1 MPPNVAACCTN
12 GLTQQLYAR
21 FQSPHQHP
29 VAEHSIK
36 SADKFAPWVTEVMIS
51 TGTFPRGKADA
62 DSEVVVWKRYNDFKK
77 LHKALFA
84 RYKHLARSEPFPTFA
99 KAKIFGRFDEAVV
112 EERRQSALQLLEFV
126 GKIPYLAASSILQT
140 FFEGGL
146 QVDPEGEQQVLR
158 EAVLQPDVVSAV
170 PADVDET
177 EEDNR
182 ESPQQESEGIK
193 EPSLGGVWLHKTA
206 DDNISLHSDDMT
218 CSDDDA
224 TTFTDDSMPNTPLPS
239 QEEMSFFDPLNK
251 KDLLALPEEEEV
263 EGEGTL
269 RRSNSWLLR
278 AMDECTELASGSSA
292 EDGGEYS
299 NEGLTMRL
307 PKEDVATDVANY
319 LASIDN
325 SSAADSG
332 IVESPQH
339 DSQSGA
345 VENSPMDSPWAPSRQ
360 DSFEERS
367 RHWQGSVARAY
378 LDSVRHRSRRESGQQ
393 GPGADKTSDSD
404 DRVDGIVVA
413 SATPVH
419 VHNRVRALSG
429 RSVGSFDLGAEMAD
443 YIHEAAQ
450 MIRLALENEA
460 CGGFEAAFGYY
471 KSGVEMLLR
480 GVQNDTNK
488 TRREAVRRK
497 TAQYLLRAEDLYNR
511 HLPGTTAN
519 SNRWAHST
527 FGKEYGSRTHITTS
541 GLAPCC
547 SDCTKLYGPRATGAT
562 LCTIG
567 DEGRNFDFD
576 VVYSISLKTTTAGL
590 IAQRPEGKPTRG
602 RTGEEGD
609 TDSADLDSV
618 TAHLCGPTSD
628 LQNYKVIGV
637 VDKVALVIDMST
649 NNTYVIKVL
658 QKDSGDHT
666 CHRSVVPARIPY
678 MVQLYC
684 YYTTEHAVF
693 LVLEYAAGGKLW
705 SSISGYLHQHSTFGQ
720 DSGGFQ
726 ERSLEEGSHPS
737 HGRTSS
743 TVDHTSAASSN
754 KTLSPKHQP
763 SLKSVDNQ
771 LPENGTS
778 PEDLLLAQIDKELQ
792 LERTADERRDASAVS
807 MDDDLM
813 AGPEPVSSYVNL
825 FHQYEKERDRAS
837 SFSSD
842 LASPYSDEYVF
853 DDRHRSATALSSDSL
868 ISPVKLRDRDSSFLS
883 DVGDV
888 TTILAQE
895 DNSDEPMVHS
905 DSGTFLP
912 SKVPT
917 ADMEVFSIESMEEE
931 DFTSVLEHNKKNE
944 EFRSIYDSV
953 VAEESEMEREP
964 FALSE
969 SDELGTEERQHVDIR
984 EEDLET
990 DAATSESEH
999 ILIEKTDV
1007 KCEDE
1012 DIEVSSHNETGLND
1026 ENIHGMI
1033 EGARQDFPE
1042 EELESGLEL
1051 NRSEGERTVSEK
1063 LESEGTGPSECDDQT
1078 VANEHDVRNKLMD
1091 SCRPD
1096 PMDTDGRLSKTEPEG
1111 ETGLPRTMQGTGTLV
1126 SEDVSGTSQTSSLPL
1141 EGGIVSPTMPQS
1153 DSAEVPP
1160 VEDES
1165 NPLSEEQGKVLD
1177 QLMQMRPAGRKHS
1190 YKKGSYNIRVNPL
1203 EEMDREEEGE
1213 EEEVFKLEYPPVRL
1227 DINPNDTPILNTGTF
1242 STTVALEGD
1251 AKSSVMIDK
1260 DPVPSLPVTPV
1271 KRRSSSGTS
1280 SGTKSPG
1287 YISPR
1292 LSPQQSPLKQTSSGD
1307 HRKNSGGSQREA
1319 LDTSRPEVISN
1330 KSQKIHSA
1338 EDNLRH
1344 VPDTS
1349 EQSPE
1354 HHNIYSG
1361 RRDESYMNKG
1371 EDVPARKRTTSV
1383 LFSHLDKSAKSF
1395 QGMTLPEPCVRQWAA
1410 EIVVALSK
1418 LHTRGIICRDLSPDN
1433 VLLSDRG
1440 HIRLTYF
1447 SQWTSVDRSF
1457 SWQSSQQLYVA
1468 PEVASVFRVTP
1479 ACDWWSLGAL
1489 LFELL
1494 TGKTLLDCHPAGI
1507 TSHTSLN
1514 IPEHVS
1520 AEARSLLEQ
1529 LLQPNV
1535 SERLGS
1541 GIDGAEDIKAHP
1553 FFKDINWEEL
1563 RE

>member
-1 MPPNVAACCTN
+1 MAGRKGKENDACIRWFDVSDP
-12 GLTQQLYAR
+12 QLHEKGYT
-21 FQSPHQHP
+21 
-29 VAEHSIK
+29 IYK
-36 SADKFAPWVTEVMIS
+36 VTLK
-51 TGTFPRGKADA
+51 TFPRGKADA
-62 DSEVVVWKRYNDFKK
+62 ESEVVVWRRYNDFKK
-77 LHKALFA
+77 LHKALYA
-84 RYKHLARSEPFPTFA
+84 RYRNLARSEPFPTFA

-126 GKIPYLAASSILQT
+126 GKIPYLANSSILQT

-146 QVDPEGEQQVLR
+146 QVDPEGEQQALK
-158 EAVLQPDVVSAV
+158 EAVLQPAIITSV
-170 PADVDET
+170 PAGITQET
-177 EEDNR
+177 EEDNK
-182 ESPQQESEGIK
+182 ESPQQESAGSS

-239 QEEMSFFDPLNK
+239 QDMSFFDPLNK
-251 KDLLALPEEEEV
+251 KDLLALPEEQEEGG
-263 EGEGTL
+263 GEGTL

-292 EDGGEYS
+292 EDAD
-299 NEGLTMRL
+299 EGLTMRL
-307 PKEDVATDVANY
+307 PMEDAAIDDIASYVATVTV
-319 LASIDN
+319 DN
-325 SSAADSG
+325 SCTTDSG
-332 IVESPQH
+332 MVEGPQH
-339 DSQSGA
+339 DDQSGS
-345 VENSPMDSPWAPSRQ
+345 VDDSPTDTPWAPSRQ

-378 LDSVRHRSRRESGQQ
+378 LDSIRHRSRRESDQQ
-393 GPGADKTSDSD
+393 GPVADETKSGA
-404 DRVDGIVVA
+404 DRVDGIVV
-413 SATPVH
+413 SHTTPVPT
-419 VHNRVRALSG
+419 HNRVRTLSG

-460 CGGFEAAFGYY
+460 CGSFEAAFGYY

-511 HLPGTTAN
+511 QLPGTTVN
-519 SNRWAHST
+519 SNRWA
-527 FGKEYGSRTHITTS
+527 
-541 GLAPCC
+541 
-547 SDCTKLYGPRATGAT
+547 
-562 LCTIG
+562 
-567 DEGRNFDFD
+567 
-576 VVYSISLKTTTAGL
+576 
-590 IAQRPEGKPTRG
+590 
-602 RTGEEGD
+602 
-609 TDSADLDSV
+609 TDSVDLDPV

-628 LQNYKVIGV
+628 LQKYKVIGV

-666 CHRSVVPARIPY
+666 CQKSVVPARIPY
-678 MVQLYC
+678 MVQLHC

-705 SSISGYLHQHSTFGQ
+705 SSISGYLHQHSTFGP
-720 DSGGFQ
+720 DSGDFQ
-726 ERSLEEGSHPS
+726 ERSLEEGLHAS

-743 TVDHTSAASSN
+743 TVDHVSGTSSN
-754 KTLSPKHQP
+754 KTLSPKRQP
-763 SLKSVDNQ
+763 SLKSMDNP
-771 LPENGTS
+771 LTENGTS

-792 LERTADERRDASAVS
+792 LEKTTDDNKDAPAV
-807 MDDDLM
+807 DDDLM
-813 AGPEPVSSYVNL
+813 AGPEPVSSYVDL

-837 SFSSD
+837 SFSSE
-842 LASPYSDEYVF
+842 LASPVYGDEFVF
-853 DDRHRSATALSSDSL
+853 DDRHRSTTALSSDSL

-888 TTILAQE
+888 STTLVQE
-895 DNSDEPMVHS
+895 DYSEEPTHS
-905 DSGTFLP
+905 SSGTFLP
-912 SKVPT
+912 SKIPK

-931 DFTSVLEHNKKNE
+931 DLTSLLEQNKKND

-953 VAEESEMEREP
+953 VVEESEMEGDP
-964 FALSE
+964 FALGE
-969 SDELGTEERQHVDIR
+969 GEELGAEEKQHADS
-984 EEDLET
+984 LK
-990 DAATSESEH
+990 
-999 ILIEKTDV
+999 EKTENDQ
-1007 KCEDE
+1007 
-1012 DIEVSSHNETGLND
+1012 DIELSSHNDTGFND

-1033 EGARQDFPE
+1033 KCVKQDSPEEGSESELNRSGGKRIVL
-1042 EELESGLEL
+1042 EELESE
-1051 NRSEGERTVSEK
+1051 
-1063 LESEGTGPSECDDQT
+1063 GPSECSEQTNVTNKHDDGT
-1078 VANEHDVRNKLMD
+1078 KRDKETD
-1091 SCRPD
+1091 SCRPTIID
-1096 PMDTDGRLSKTEPEG
+1096 ASLNESEQEGDTILPSIGSLVLDGVGESSHTLSQPCE
-1111 ETGLPRTMQGTGTLV
+1111 TGTL
-1126 SEDVSGTSQTSSLPL
+1126 SST
-1141 EGGIVSPTMPQS
+1141 IPQS
-1153 DSAEVPP
+1153 NPDSTGVPP
-1160 VEDES
+1160 AGEES
-1165 NPLSEEQGKVLD
+1165 NPLSEEQQKVLD
-1177 QLMQMRPAGRKHS
+1177 KLMQMRPAGRKHS

-1213 EEEVFKLEYPPVRL
+1213 EVFQLEYPPVRL
-1227 DINPNDTPILNTGTF
+1227 DIDPDDTPILNTGTF

-1251 AKSSVMIDK
+1251 TKSCVMIHK
-1260 DPVPSLPVTPV
+1260 DTTSSIPSLPVTPV
-1271 KRRSSSGTS
+1271 KRRSSTGTS
-1280 SGTKSPG
+1280 SGSKSPG
-1287 YISPR
+1287 YISPK
-1292 LSPQQSPLKQTSSGD
+1292 LSPHQSPLKQTSSGG
-1307 HRKNSGGSQREA
+1307 HRRTSGDSQREG
-1319 LDTSRPEVISN
+1319 LDSSDTNKAKEMHSRE
-1330 KSQKIHSA
+1330 QSA
-1338 EDNLRH
+1338 GNRVLEENTRH

-1354 HHNIYSG
+1354 QFNIYSG
-1361 RRDESYMNKG
+1361 RRDESFMNEG
-1371 EDVPARKRTTSV
+1371 EDVQARKRTTSV

-1395 QGMTLPEPCVRQWAA
+1395 QGLTLPEPCVRQWAA

-1457 SWQSSQQLYVA
+1457 SWHSSEQLYVA
-1468 PEVASVFRVTP
+1468 PEVAGVFRVTP

-1494 TGKTLLDCHPAGI
+1494 TGKTLLGCHPAGI

-1520 AEARSLLEQ
+1520 TEARSLLQQ

>member
-1 MPPNVAACCTN
+1 MAGRKGKENDGWIRWFDVSDP
-12 GLTQQLYAR
+12 QLHEKGYT
-21 FQSPHQHP
+21 
-29 VAEHSIK
+29 IYK
-36 SADKFAPWVTEVMIS
+36 VTLK
-51 TGTFPRGKADA
+51 TFPRGKADA
-62 DSEVVVWKRYNDFKK
+62 DSEPTEILRQSKQVVVWKRYNDFKK

-292 EDGGEYS
+292 EDGD
-299 NEGLTMRL
+299 EGLTMRL
-307 PKEDVATDVANY
+307 PKEDVETDVANY
-319 LASIDN
+319 LATIDN

-345 VENSPMDSPWAPSRQ
+345 VENPPMDSPWAPSRQ

-404 DRVDGIVVA
+404 DRVDGIVVGP
-413 SATPVH
+413 ATPVH

-519 SNRWAHST
+519 SNRWA
-527 FGKEYGSRTHITTS
+527 
-541 GLAPCC
+541 
-547 SDCTKLYGPRATGAT
+547 
-562 LCTIG
+562 
-567 DEGRNFDFD
+567 
-576 VVYSISLKTTTAGL
+576 VVFFACLTCFYWMNIFVL
-590 IAQRPEGKPTRG
+590 IPLMCQ
-602 RTGEEGD
+602 

-726 ERSLEEGSHPS
+726 ERSLEDGSHPS

-931 DFTSVLEHNKKNE
+931 DFTSVLEQNKKNE

-953 VAEESEMEREP
+953 VVEESEMEREP
-964 FALSE
+964 FAFSE

-984 EEDLET
+984 EDDLET

-1026 ENIHGMI
+1026 ENFH
-1033 EGARQDFPE
+1033 EGARHDFPE
-1042 EELESGLEL
+1042 DDLESGLEL
-1051 NRSEGERTVSEK
+1051 NRSEEERTVSK
-1063 LESEGTGPSECDDQT
+1063 RLESEGTGPSECDDQT
-1078 VANEHDVRNKLMD
+1078 AANKHDVRNELKD

-1096 PMDTDGRLSKTEPEG
+1096 PTHTDGRLNKTGQEG
-1111 ETGLPRTMQGTGTLV
+1111 ETGLPSTMQRTDTLV
-1126 SEDVSGTSQTSSLPL
+1126 SEDVSGSSLPR
-1141 EGGIVSPTMPQS
+1141 EGGTVSPTMPQS
-1153 DSAEVPP
+1153 DSAGVPP

-1165 NPLSEEQGKVLD
+1165 NPLREEQGKVLD
-1177 QLMQMRPAGRKHS
+1177 KLMQMRPAGRKHS

-1227 DINPNDTPILNTGTF
+1227 DIDPNDTPILNTGTF

-1307 HRKNSGGSQREA
+1307 HRKNSEGSQREA

-1338 EDNLRH
+1338 EENLRH

-1361 RRDESYMNKG
+1361 RRDESYMNEG
-1371 EDVPARKRTTSV
+1371 EDLPARKRTTSV

>member
-1 MPPNVAACCTN
+1 MAGRKGKEN
-12 GLTQQLYAR
+12 
-21 FQSPHQHP
+21 
-29 VAEHSIK
+29 
-36 SADKFAPWVTEVMIS
+36 DPWIRWFDVSDPQMHEKGYTIYKVTLK
-51 TGTFPRGKADA
+51 TFPRGKAEA
-62 DSEVVVWKRYNDFKK
+62 DSEVVVWRRYNDFKK
-77 LHKALFA
+77 LHKALSA

-112 EERRQSALQLLEFV
+112 EERRQSALELLEFV
-126 GKIPYLAASSILQT
+126 GKIPYLASSSILQT

-146 QVDPEGEQQVLR
+146 QVDPEGEQKVLR
-158 EAVLQPDVVSAV
+158 EAVLQPDVVS
-170 PADVDET
+170 PAPLPGDGVDET
-177 EEDNR
+177 EEDIR
-182 ESPQQESEGIK
+182 ESPQQESEGNR
-193 EPSLGGVWLHKTA
+193 EQSLGGVWLHKTA

-239 QEEMSFFDPLNK
+239 QDMSFFDPLNK
-251 KDLLALPEEEEV
+251 KDLLALPEEEG

-292 EDGGEYS
+292 EDGD
-299 NEGLTMRL
+299 EGLIMRL
-307 PKEDVATDVANY
+307 PKEDVAADIANF
-319 LASIDN
+319 LATADN

-339 DSQSGA
+339 DSQSDA
-345 VENSPMDSPWAPSRQ
+345 VEGSLKDSPWVPSRQ
-360 DSFEERS
+360 DSFEERN

-378 LDSVRHRSRRESGQQ
+378 LDSVRYRSRRESGQQ
-393 GPGADKTSDSD
+393 GPEADKTKTSDFD
-404 DRVDGIVVA
+404 DKADGIVV
-413 SATPVH
+413 SHTSP

-460 CGGFEAAFGYY
+460 CGSFEAAFGYY

-519 SNRWAHST
+519 SNRWA
-527 FGKEYGSRTHITTS
+527 
-541 GLAPCC
+541 
-547 SDCTKLYGPRATGAT
+547 
-562 LCTIG
+562 
-567 DEGRNFDFD
+567 
-576 VVYSISLKTTTAGL
+576 
-590 IAQRPEGKPTRG
+590 
-602 RTGEEGD
+602 
-609 TDSADLDSV
+609 TDSVDLDPV
-618 TAHLCGPTSD
+618 TSHLCGPTSD

-637 VDKVALVIDMST
+637 VDKVALVIDITT

-666 CHRSVVPARIPY
+666 CHKSIVPARIPY

-720 DSGGFQ
+720 DSGEFQ
-726 ERSLEEGSHPS
+726 ERSLEEGSHAS

-743 TVDHTSAASSN
+743 TVEHTSAASSN

-763 SLKSVDNQ
+763 SLKSGDN
-771 LPENGTS
+771 PENDAS
-778 PEDLLLAQIDKELQ
+778 PEDLLLAQIDQELQ
-792 LERTADERRDASAVS
+792 LEKTADDQRDTS
-807 MDDDLM
+807 MDDDLT
-813 AGPEPVSSYVNL
+813 AGPEPVSSYVDL

-842 LASPYSDEYVF
+842 LASPVYGDEYVF
-853 DDRHRSATALSSDSL
+853 DDRHRSMTSDSL

-883 DVGDV
+883 DVGDASA
-888 TTILAQE
+888 ILAQE
-895 DNSDEPMVHS
+895 DNAEEPVVHS
-905 DSGTFLP
+905 NSGTFLP
-912 SKVPT
+912 SKIPN
-917 ADMEVFSIESMEEE
+917 ADMHVFSIESMEEE
-931 DFTSVLEHNKKNE
+931 DFTSVLELNKKNE
-944 EFRSIYDSV
+944 EFKSIYDSV
-953 VAEESEMEREP
+953 VAEENEMERDP
-964 FALSE
+964 FGLGE
-969 SDELGTEERQHVDIR
+969 GDEFGTTEQHVDISV
-984 EEDLET
+984 DNLQT

-999 ILIEKTDV
+999 CLIEKTGV
-1007 KCEDE
+1007 ECEHKGEDE
-1012 DIEVSSHNETGLND
+1012 DVEIFSHNETGLND
-1026 ENIHGMI
+1026 ENANGMI
-1033 EGARQDFPE
+1033 ECVREDSSE
-1042 EELESGLEL
+1042 EGTKSTVVSDRKSES
-1051 NRSEGERTVSEK
+1051 NRLQGERVESE
-1063 LESEGTGPSECDDQT
+1063 EVASEGTQCLSEHNDQT
-1078 VANEHDVRNKLMD
+1078 VANKHDVETVRDKEMD
-1091 SCRPD
+1091 SREPAPSD
-1096 PMDTDGRLSKTEPEG
+1096 MDARLNEMEMEVETVLPSTAQRTDSLVSDDVNDSSQTPSLPTEPG
-1111 ETGLPRTMQGTGTLV
+1111 
-1126 SEDVSGTSQTSSLPL
+1126 SLP
-1141 EGGIVSPTMPQS
+1141 QS
-1153 DSAEVPP
+1153 NTGSTGVPP
-1160 VEDES
+1160 GSTGEES
-1165 NPLSEEQGKVLD
+1165 NPLSEEQQKVLD
-1177 QLMQMRPAGRKHS
+1177 KLMQMRPAGRKHS

-1203 EEMDREEEGE
+1203 EDMDQEEGVDE
-1213 EEEVFKLEYPPVRL
+1213 DVFKLEYPPVRL
-1227 DINPNDTPILNTGTF
+1227 DIDPDDAPILNTGTF

-1251 AKSSVMIDK
+1251 AKSSVMIHK
-1260 DPVPSLPVTPV
+1260 DSIPSLPVTPI
-1271 KRRSSSGTS
+1271 KRRSSSSTS

-1292 LSPQQSPLKQTSSGD
+1292 LSPHQSPIKQTSSGD
-1307 HRKNSGGSQREA
+1307 RRRTSRGSPRERLDS
-1319 LDTSRPEVISN
+1319 LDTSTPEK
-1330 KSQKIHSA
+1330 KSDKAAKLPFRKPSA
-1338 EDNLRH
+1338 ESAELRH
-1344 VPDTS
+1344 GPDTS
-1349 EQSPE
+1349 EQSPKQF
-1354 HHNIYSG
+1354 NIYSG
-1361 RRDESYMNKG
+1361 RRDESFVDQG
-1371 EDVPARKRTTSV
+1371 EDVQPRKRTTSV

-1418 LHTRGIICRDLSPDN
+1418 LHQRGIICRDLSPDN

-1457 SWQSSQQLYVA
+1457 SWPSSQQLYVA

-1494 TGKTLLDCHPAGI
+1494 TGKALLDCHPAGI
-1507 TSHTSLN
+1507 TSHTSLH

-1520 AEARSLLEQ
+1520 TEARGLLQQ

-1553 FFKDINWEEL
+1553 FFRDINWEEL